1 MLTLEPALGR
11 RSSGGKF
18 AIALAGGGP
27 LGGFYELGALHAI
40 EEVIVGRALTEYD
53 MYVGVSSGSL
63 LAAGLANGFDSTRI
77 GSALL
82 EGESTLMPFS
92 PRLLLQ
98 PALAEYVRRIVRL
111 PRALRGSA
119 RHWSGDAL
127 RGAWPA
133 LLGVLSKII
142 PLAVFDSRPL
152 ERYLHELFSTPE
164 HTDDFRALRTQLR
177 VVATEL
183 DTGRSVVFGDK
194 AHAHIPISR
203 AVVASAALPGLY
215 APVSI
220 EGRDFVDGALVRT
233 MYASLALEAGCQFVI
248 CINPLVPFDA
258 SHSGKHRALADEG
271 LDTVLGQTF
280 RTLIHSRMQ
289 VGMASFRA
297 RFPHADTLLLEPDRN
312 DELMFFSNVF
322 RYAGRH
328 RLAEHAYQQTRRD
341 IRTHAKGLA
350 TLLHRHGLDLDRKT
364 LNDPRRTFS
373 TASREHAVRIRR
385 TTRRLTNALGQLEQ
399 ALSRVGEPD

>member
-1 MLTLEPALGR
+1 MLTLEPALRR

-18 AIALAGGGP
+18 ALALAGGGP
-27 LGGFYELGALHAI
+27 LGAFYELGALHAL
-40 EEVIVGRALTEYD
+40 EEVIVGRSLNDFD

-77 GSALL
+77 GSAFIQ
-82 EGESTLMPFS
+82 GESTLVPFS

-98 PALAEYVRRIVRL
+98 PAILEYVRRIARL

-119 RHWSGDAL
+119 RQWSGDAM
-127 RGAWPA
+127 RSTWPA
-133 LLGVLSKII
+133 LLRVLTKIV
-142 PLAVFDSRPL
+142 PLAVFDGRPL
-152 ERYLHELFSTPE
+152 ERYLRALFTAPE
-164 HTDDFRALRTQLR
+164 HTDDFRALKAQLR

-183 DTGRSVVFGDK
+183 DTGRSVVFGD
-194 AHAHIPISR
+194 ARHAHIPISR

-220 EGRDFVDGALVRT
+220 QGRDYVDGALVRT
-233 MYASLALEAGCQFVI
+233 MYASLALEAGCDFVI

-258 SHSGKHRALADEG
+258 SRSKKHRALADEG
-271 LDTVLGQTF
+271 FDTVLGQTF

-297 RFPHADTLLLEPDRN
+297 RFPHSDTLLFEPDPH
-312 DELMFFSNVF
+312 DELMFFTNVF
-322 RYAGRH
+322 SYSGRH

-341 IRTHAKGLA
+341 LRAHSKPLA
-350 TLLHRHGLDLDRKT
+350 ALLRRHRLDLDMDR
-364 LNDPRRTFS
+364 LNDTRRAFD
-373 TASREHAVRIRR
+373 TAALERARSVRR
-385 TTRRLTNALGQLEQ
+385 TTRRLANALTQLEQ
-399 ALSRVGEPD
+399 VISSTCTED

>member
-1 MLTLEPALGR
+1 MLTLEPALRR
-11 RSSGGKF
+11 RSSGRRF
-18 AIALAGGGP
+18 ALALAGGGP
-27 LGGFYELGALHAI
+27 LGAFYELGALHAI
-40 EEVIVGRALTEYD
+40 EEVIVGRELTEYD

-63 LAAGLANGFDSTRI
+63 LAAGLANGFDSTRM
-77 GSALL
+77 GAALIH
-82 EGESTLMPFS
+82 GESTLAPFS

-98 PALAEYVRRIVRL
+98 PALAEYVRRIARL

-119 RHWSGDAL
+119 RQWSPDAL
-127 RGAWPA
+127 RSVWPA
-133 LLGVLSKII
+133 MLSALTRII
-142 PLAVFDSRPL
+142 PLAVFDSQPL
-152 ERYLHELFSTPE
+152 EHYLHELFSAPE

-183 DTGRSVVFGDK
+183 DTGRSVVFGDA

-203 AVVASAALPGLY
+203 AVIASAALPGLY

-220 EGRDFVDGALVRT
+220 DGRDYVDGALVRT
-233 MYASLALEAGCQFVI
+233 MYASLALEAGCDFVI

-258 SHSGKHRALADEG
+258 SGGKRHRNLADEG

-297 RFPHADTLLLEPDRN
+297 RFPHADTLLFEPDRH
-312 DELMFFSNVF
+312 DELMFFTNVF

-341 IRTHAKGLA
+341 IRAHARALA
-350 TLLHRHGLDLDRKT
+350 ELLQRHGLDLDRKR
-364 LNDPRRTFS
+364 LNDSRRTFA
-373 TASREHAVRIRR
+373 TAARERAARVRR
-385 TTRRLTNALGQLEQ
+385 TTHRLADALRQLEQ
-399 ALSRVGEPD
+399 ALTPPSGLG